1 MISDAASHGPVPT
14 ATQKALAWAVHAF
27 TASSAIF
34 ALLALEAIERGA
46 FRESLLWL
54 LAALAVDGV
63 DGTLARAVRIK
74 ERAPRID
81 GETLDLIVD
90 YLTYVFV
97 PTMFIW
103 RAGLVPEALAF
114 PLAAAIQ
121 LSALYLFTRRD
132 MKTDDNYFRGFPAL
146 WNVVAFYLFV
156 SGAGPTVG
164 AVAVAAFVAMTFA
177 PVHFV
182 HPFRVGEF
190 QPWLPVLAAIWAAA
204 TAALLWPGWSEA
216 LRGLWLAASLASGA
230 LLLVAGLL
238 RTVRGDRSAVEQH
251 AGGVGGER
259 IEQRDGEIAQR

>member
-1 MISDAASHGPVPT
+1 MVSARPPKGLHPT
-14 ATQKALAWAVHAF
+14 RAQAALAWAVHAF

-34 ALLALEAIERGA
+34 ALLSLDAIERGQ
-46 FRESLLWL
+46 FREALLWL

-63 DGTLARAVRIK
+63 DGSLARAVHIK
-74 ERAPRID
+74 ARAPRID

-103 RAGLVPEALAF
+103 RAGLVPEPLAF

-121 LSALYLFTRRD
+121 LSSLYLFTRRD

-156 SGAGPTVG
+156 SGASPIAG
-164 AVAVAAFVAMTFA
+164 AVTVAAFAAMTFA
-177 PVHFV
+177 PVHFI
-182 HPFRVGEF
+182 HPFRVREF
-190 QPWLPVLAAIWAAA
+190 QPWPPVLATIWAAA
-204 TAALLWPGWSEA
+204 TAALLWPGWSEG
-216 LRGLWLAASLASGA
+216 LRSLWLGLSLASGA

-238 RTVRGDRSAVEQH
+238 RTLRGNRSAVEQN

-259 IEQRDGEIAQR
+259 VEERDGEIADR